1 MRFVIVTGL
10 SGAGKTQ
17 AIRCLEDLN
26 YFCIENIPPSLIS
39 KFAELSYKTNDK
51 VDKIAIV
58 IDVRGGKFFDELFNG
73 LRELNEI
80 GYKYEILFLDASDET
95 LVKRFKESRRTHP
108 LSKRGRIVTGIQ
120 EERIKLSE
128 VRIRADHVIDTS
140 NYSTKTLKDRIKGIF
155 GSNEREDGFVINVM
169 SFGFKYGM
177 PIDADLV
184 FDVRFLPNPY
194 YIDEL
199 RSLSGNDKSIK
210 EYVTSFEVTRE
221 FITKVNEMLDFLI
234 PYYIK
239 EGKTQLVVGIGCT
252 GGRHRSVV
260 MANEVEDFLKGKHDT
275 QIIHRDIE
283 NDHDA
288 SRDVK

>member
-1 MRFVIVTGL
+1 MRFIIVTGL
-10 SGAGKTQ
+10 SGAGKSQ

-26 YFCIENIPPSLIS
+26 YFCIENIPPSLIP
-39 KFAELSYKTNDK
+39 KFAELSYKVNDS
-51 VDKIAIV
+51 VEKIAIV

-80 GYKYEILFLDASDET
+80 GYRYEILFLDASDEA

-108 LSKRGRIVTGIQ
+108 LSKKGRILTGIQ
-120 EERIKLSE
+120 QEREMLSE
-128 VRIRADHVIDTS
+128 VKLKADCVIDT
-140 NYSTKTLKDRIKGIF
+140 TDLTVRKLRDKLKCIYGEK
-155 GSNEREDGFVINVM
+155 EREGGFVINVM

-177 PIDADLV
+177 PIDADLI

-199 RSLSGNDKSIK
+199 RSLSGNDSSIK
-210 EYVTSFEVTRE
+210 DYVTSFEVTRE
-221 FITKVNEMLDFLI
+221 FIKKVTDMLDFLI

-239 EGKTQLVVGIGCT
+239 EGKSQLVVGIGCT

-260 MANEVEDFLKGKHDT
+260 IANAINDFLKDNHNT
-275 QIIHRDIE
+275 EIIHRDIA
-283 NDHDA
+283 HDA

>member
-1 MRFVIVTGL
+1 MRFLIVTGL

-26 YFCIENIPPSLIS
+26 YFCIENIPPSLIP
-39 KFAELSYKTNDK
+39 KFAELSYKVNDK
-51 VDKIAIV
+51 VEKIAIV

-73 LRELNEI
+73 LCELNNM

-108 LSKRGRIVTGIQ
+108 LSKKGRILTGIQ
-120 EERIKLSE
+120 EERNKLSE
-128 VRIRADHVIDTS
+128 VREKADHVIDTS
-140 NYSTKTLKDRIKGIF
+140 NLSTKGLKEKIKSIYGTW
-155 GSNEREDGFVINVM
+155 EREDGFIINVM

-199 RSLSGNDKSIK
+199 RSLSGNDKEIK
-210 EYVTSFEVTRE
+210 DYVTSFEVTKE
-221 FITKVNEMLDFLI
+221 FISKVNSMLEFLI
-234 PYYIK
+234 PYYIE
-239 EGKTQLVVGIGCT
+239 EGKTQLVVAIGCT

-260 MANEVEDFLKGKHDT
+260 MANAVHEFLKDNHNSE
-275 QIIHRDIE
+275 IIHRDIS
-283 NDHDA
+283 HDTT
-288 SRDVK
+288 RDVK

>member
-1 MRFVIVTGL
+1 MRFLIVTGL

-26 YFCIENIPPSLIS
+26 YFCIENIPPSLIP
-39 KFAELSYKTNDK
+39 KFAELSYKVNNS
-51 VDKIAIV
+51 VEKIAIV
-58 IDVRGGKFFDELFNG
+58 IDVRGGKFFNELFNG
-73 LRELNEI
+73 LDDLNKM
-80 GYKYEILFLDASDET
+80 GYKHEILFLDASDET

-108 LSKRGRIVTGIQ
+108 LSKKGRILTGIQ
-120 EERIKLSE
+120 EERELLADVKKK
-128 VRIRADHVIDTS
+128 ADHVIDTS
-140 NYSTKTLKDRIKGIF
+140 NYTVKNLKDKLKSIYGAV
-155 GSNEREDGFVINVM
+155 EREDGFTVNVM

-199 RSLSGNDKSIK
+199 RSLSGNDTRIK

-221 FITKVNEMLDFLI
+221 FIKKVTDMLEFLI

-239 EGKTQLVVGIGCT
+239 EGKTQLIIAIGCT

-260 MANEVEDFLKGKHDT
+260 MANAIYDFLKDSHNT
-275 QIIHRDIE
+275 EIIHRDIA
-283 NDHDA
+283 HDV

>member
-26 YFCIENIPPSLIS
+26 YFCIENIPPSLIP
-39 KFAELSYKTNDK
+39 KFAELSYKVNDS
-51 VDKIAIV
+51 VEKIAIV
-58 IDVRGGKFFDELFNG
+58 IDVRGGRFFDELFNG
-73 LRELNEI
+73 LKELNEM

-95 LVKRFKESRRTHP
+95 LVKRFKETRRTHP
-108 LSKRGRIVTGIQ
+108 LSRKGRILTGIQ
-120 EERIKLSE
+120 QERDMLSE
-128 VRIRADHVIDTS
+128 VRRKADYVIDTS
-140 NYSTKTLKDRIKGIF
+140 NYTVRNLKEKLKSIYGC
-155 GSNEREDGFVINVM
+155 NEKEDGFIVNVM
-169 SFGFKYGM
+169 SFGFKYGI

-194 YIDEL
+194 YIEEL
-199 RSLSGNDKSIK
+199 RKLSGNDDEIK
-210 EYVTSFEVTRE
+210 EYVTSFEVTRK
-221 FITKVNEMLDFLI
+221 FIDMVNDMLEFLI

-239 EGKTQLVVGIGCT
+239 EGKSQLVVAIGCT

-260 MANEVEDFLKGKHDT
+260 MANSVYTHLEKNHNAQF
-275 QIIHRDIE
+275 IHRDITY
-283 NDHDA
+283 DA

>member
-1 MRFVIVTGL
+1 MRFIIVTGL
-10 SGAGKTQ
+10 SGAGKSQ

-26 YFCIENIPPSLIS
+26 YFCIENIPPSLIP
-39 KFAELSYKTNDK
+39 KFAELSYKVNDST
-51 VDKIAIV
+51 DKIAIV
-58 IDVRGGKFFDELFNG
+58 IDVRGRRFFDELFNG

-108 LSKRGRIVTGIQ
+108 LSKKGRILTGIQ
-120 EERIKLSE
+120 EERELLSE
-128 VRIRADHVIDTS
+128 VKRKADYVIDTTNLTPRNLRDKLRS
-140 NYSTKTLKDRIKGIF
+140 IYGEK
-155 GSNEREDGFVINVM
+155 EREDGFVINVM

-199 RSLSGNDKSIK
+199 RSLSGNDSSIK
-210 EYVTSFEVTRE
+210 EYVTSFEVTSE
-221 FITKVNEMLDFLI
+221 FIKKVTDMLDFLI

-239 EGKTQLVVGIGCT
+239 EGKSQLVVGIGCT

-260 MANEVEDFLKGKHDT
+260 IANAINDFLKKNHNT
-275 QIIHRDIE
+275 ELIHRDIS
-283 NDHDA
+283 HDT

>member
-1 MRFVIVTGL
+1 MRFLVVTGL

-26 YFCIENIPPSLIS
+26 YFCIENIPPSLIP
-39 KFAELSYKTNDK
+39 KFAELSYKVNDK
-51 VDKIAIV
+51 VEKIAIV

-73 LRELNEI
+73 LCELNNM

-108 LSKRGRIVTGIQ
+108 LSKKGRILTGIQ
-120 EERIKLSE
+120 EERNKLSE
-128 VRIRADHVIDTS
+128 VREKADHVIDTS
-140 NYSTKTLKDRIKGIF
+140 NLSTKGLKEKIKSIYGTW
-155 GSNEREDGFVINVM
+155 EREDGFIINVM

-199 RSLSGNDKSIK
+199 RSLSGNDKEIK
-210 EYVTSFEVTRE
+210 DYVTSFEVTKE
-221 FITKVNEMLDFLI
+221 FISKVNNMLEFLI
-234 PYYIK
+234 PYYIE
-239 EGKTQLVVGIGCT
+239 EGKTQLVVAIGCT

-260 MANEVEDFLKGKHDT
+260 MANAVHEFLKDNHNSE
-275 QIIHRDIE
+275 IIHRDIS
-283 NDHDA
+283 HDA
-288 SRDVK
+288 TRDVK

>member
-1 MRFVIVTGL
+1 MRFLIVTGL

-26 YFCIENIPPSLIS
+26 YFCIENIPPSLIP
-39 KFAELSYKTNDK
+39 KFAELSYKVNDK
-51 VDKIAIV
+51 VEKIAIV

-73 LRELNEI
+73 LCELNNM

-108 LSKRGRIVTGIQ
+108 LSKKGRILTGIQ
-120 EERIKLSE
+120 EERNKLSE
-128 VRIRADHVIDTS
+128 VREKADHVIDTS
-140 NYSTKTLKDRIKGIF
+140 NLSTKGLKEKIKSIYGTW
-155 GSNEREDGFVINVM
+155 EREDGFIINVM

-199 RSLSGNDKSIK
+199 RSLSGNDKEIK
-210 EYVTSFEVTRE
+210 DYVTSFEVTKE
-221 FITKVNEMLDFLI
+221 FISKVNNMLEFLI
-234 PYYIK
+234 PYYIE
-239 EGKTQLVVGIGCT
+239 EGKTQLVVAIGCT

-260 MANEVEDFLKGKHDT
+260 MANAVHEFLKDNHNSE
-275 QIIHRDIE
+275 IIHRDIS
-283 NDHDA
+283 HDA
-288 SRDVK
+288 TRDVK